1 MPDSNRDLITGWLE
15 SVRPEHRELLSGL
28 HDLIVDV
35 EPGFEI
41 ALKWGKPA
49 YSLNGEMF
57 MYIADQSKYV
67 QLGFYNGAQMNDK
80 HGIIEGTGKRLRH
93 IKVHELNDELTSQ
106 IADAVRESL
115 RAGSEYNE

>member
-49 YSLNGEMF
+49 YSLEGEMF

-67 QLGFYNGAQMNDK
+67 QLGFYNGAQMNDP

-93 IKVHELNDELTSQ
+93 IKVHELNDKLASQ
-106 IADAVRESL
+106 VADAVRESL
-115 RAGSEYNE
+115 RAGSEYNA